1 MIYKIFAP
9 LIAPYYGIARKLMS
23 LMSKVF
29 FFYGTIIAV
38 MAFAGDR
45 GLVSLPIYGRWIA
58 YSIALRLL
66 IVMGDALV
74 RRVRMAFAPT
84 FRLQR

>member
-9 LIAPYYGIARKLMS
+9 LIAPYYSIARKVMS

-29 FFYGTIIAV
+29 FFYGTIIAI

-58 YSIALRLL
+58 YSIALRFL
-66 IVMGDALV
+66 IVMGDGMVRQLRLLV
-74 RRVRMAFAPT
+74 APSVR
-84 FRLQR
+84 L